1 MKRLLTSS
9 KWGIVLI
16 SGAAAIIAALF
27 DKVSMDKAFEVITIL
42 GGAAIGDGGGGRRC
56 KGERH
61 NEGAKDWRLTRQD
74 GPLVRKTFTG
84 KEGRGQ

>member
-1 MKRLLTSS
+1 VKRLLTSS

-42 GGAAIGDGGGGRRC
+42 GGAAIGGTAVEDAVAKAKGTMKEPKTGG
-56 KGERH
+56 
-61 NEGAKDWRLTRQD
+61 
-74 GPLVRKTFTG
+74 
-84 KEGRGQ
+84 